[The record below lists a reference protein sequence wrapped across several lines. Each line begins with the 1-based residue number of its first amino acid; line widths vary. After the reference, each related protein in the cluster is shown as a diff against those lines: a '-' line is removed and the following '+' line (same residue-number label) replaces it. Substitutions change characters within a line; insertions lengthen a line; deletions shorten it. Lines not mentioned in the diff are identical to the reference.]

1 MGRPRTT
8 GRSHN
13 KKSVTYRSVGRLEE
27 TTKANDSQRKLTDLF
42 KKKSDTP
49 KSNEG
54 GEQSAP
60 LDTDTDMTQDLNG
73 YTPAEDSSSD
83 ESFESIS
90 ECEDEVAN
98 IDGRS
103 YLVVHQAQ
111 EKWEN
116 LFPFAYYSAS
126 KNGWLCKTCSGYGGG
141 DDYWRSKGVKLKE
154 HPRRLFTDHSE
165 SKKHLDAIK
174 RRQEVDVILRRG
186 SIYKQAHDGAQTS
199 DRKLKKRNR
208 SIIKKFLKT
217 TYFLARKKWA
227 VRENFCD
234 VVEFLKDLGDEDI
247 ANHLRESRRA
257 TYVSTTSTDEFLKCL
272 SDHLEEEFLS
282 RLAAASDFSLM
293 ADETTDVADRAEL
306 SIFIRYVDADT
317 HQISEKFL
325 GLVEVVEVKVLLHC
339 VIKYVRSSL
348 RRVLICSRCV
358 LMDSMAQIR

>member
-1 MGRPRTT
+1 MTVKE
-8 GRSHN
+8 S
-13 KKSVTYRSVGRLEE
+13 
-27 TTKANDSQRKLTDLF
+27 SQIYLRKRA
-42 KKKSDTP
+42 P

-165 SKKHLDAIK
+165 SKKHL
-174 RRQEVDVILRRG
+174 Q
-186 SIYKQAHDGAQTS
+186 S
-199 DRKLKKRNR
+199 R
-208 SIIKKFLKT
+208 S
-217 TYFLARKKWA
+217 
-227 VRENFCD
+227 
-234 VVEFLKDLGDEDI
+234 
-247 ANHLRESRRA
+247 
-257 TYVSTTSTDEFLKCL
+257 
-272 SDHLEEEFLS
+272 
-282 RLAAASDFSLM
+282 
-293 ADETTDVADRAEL
+293 
-306 SIFIRYVDADT
+306 
-317 HQISEKFL
+317 
-325 GLVEVVEVKVLLHC
+325 
-339 VIKYVRSSL
+339 
-348 RRVLICSRCV
+348 
-358 LMDSMAQIR
+358 